1 MKNKLINLNV
11 FVLSLIS
18 FYILFSTLNDLINVE
33 VYILLTC
40 AIWFLIS
47 INFKRKLSEDMF
59 CNLSFIYI
67 GSAVSLIISKI
78 NSMNIWHY
86 FFSIKI
92 VGFSIFLFLRCLL
105 VKYDLKGQEEDKEL
119 MRKRKFDLE
128 RIEKYLNQL
137 NIIAINAKWGDGK
150 TFLVNKLKDKVEK
163 EYEIIEIDVLS
174 CNLDELQLVLIKEIE
189 KILYKNKM
197 LSKYSRKL
205 RNFFN
210 GEFRIK
216 NMFGINFIDNPTY
229 LQIIKGFKEDL
240 EKIDKKILIIYEDLD
255 RITNVDVIK
264 SIFAISEN
272 ISGNKVKIIY
282 EYDEENLKKLKFDNY
297 YLEKYMPYKINLTK
311 LNFFEILKFKLKEM
325 KIDESKLCIKDFEF
339 LEVHNMELRFRFL
352 DKPLDSYIKM
362 QFELNTITIRKIEH
376 FITEINLSLLEIN
389 DNDVKDTVISF
400 YYIKHFIPEVYDKL
414 ISNQGLLETLMF
426 KVNMESETK
435 EYTFLELI
443 DLFNLKKLEPESINE
458 IFDIDENKLNYFI
471 LKLFDY
477 NIEEEVMKVGTKR
490 ERIYSSDTES
500 VNHLINRVKNDKKN
514 RVIWW
519 LLESGKSKL
528 TDYEYEAKIIINDVL
543 SKDTYEDM
551 KKAYYEFCNHMYTLD
566 SYEYDN
572 STTQMMGESMII
584 EVFKAF
590 NIREIT
596 EDEQFKLLT
605 FFLKLSKITDITD
618 EVICILNLC
627 KLRTRSEYIS
637 ILKEFNKLNVV
648 GNFNNKVFF
657 LNFIKKYIGVLS
669 NSNIGFCRTHGISSI
684 HNDQRTGIDKI
695 FTKNFLMEIKDILIE
710 EKQSINKIKSIKEV
724 NEDFDVI
731 LKFIDKISSLI
742 DEEKEFIIKKGNI
755 KFDYKAVNPNE
766 EEFERLKSL
775 CKDNDENFANEIL
788 KSYKSGKITPY
799 ELAKLN
805 E

>member
-1 MKNKLINLNV
+1 
-11 FVLSLIS
+11 
-18 FYILFSTLNDLINVE
+18 
-33 VYILLTC
+33 
-40 AIWFLIS
+40 
-47 INFKRKLSEDMF
+47 
-59 CNLSFIYI
+59 
-67 GSAVSLIISKI
+67 
-78 NSMNIWHY
+78 
-86 FFSIKI
+86 
-92 VGFSIFLFLRCLL
+92 
-105 VKYDLKGQEEDKEL
+105 
-119 MRKRKFDLE
+119 
-128 RIEKYLNQL
+128 
-137 NIIAINAKWGDGK
+137 
-150 TFLVNKLKDKVEK
+150 
-163 EYEIIEIDVLS
+163 
-174 CNLDELQLVLIKEIE
+174 
-189 KILYKNKM
+189 M
-197 LSKYSRKL
+197 L
-205 RNFFN
+205 
-210 GEFRIK
+210 
-216 NMFGINFIDNPTY
+216 
-229 LQIIKGFKEDL
+229 
-240 EKIDKKILIIYEDLD
+240 
-255 RITNVDVIK
+255 
-264 SIFAISEN
+264 
-272 ISGNKVKIIY
+272 
-282 EYDEENLKKLKFDNY
+282 
-297 YLEKYMPYKINLTK
+297 
-311 LNFFEILKFKLKEM
+311 
-325 KIDESKLCIKDFEF
+325 
-339 LEVHNMELRFRFL
+339 
-352 DKPLDSYIKM
+352 
-362 QFELNTITIRKIEH
+362 
-376 FITEINLSLLEIN
+376 
-389 DNDVKDTVISF
+389 
-400 YYIKHFIPEVYDKL
+400 
-414 ISNQGLLETLMF
+414 

-477 NIEEEVMKVGTKR
+477 NIEEEVMKVGTKK

-605 FFLKLSKITDITD
+605 FFLKLLKITDITD

-657 LNFIKKYIGVLS
+657 LNFIIKYIGVLS
-669 NSNIGFCRTHGISSI
+669 NFNIGFCSTHGISSI

-710 EKQSINKIKSIKEV
+710 EKQSINKIKSIKVV

-775 CKDNDENFANEIL
+775 CKDNDENLANEIL